1 LATVPLSG
9 TNIRLLSG
17 VPFSND
23 YKHTRWFDTSTA
35 QEDYFLGKTVVHS
48 MLDNTFQK
56 IEGKNFISV
65 KQNIDA
71 LWGVNYVMFQNTSYN
86 VKWFYGFVTKL
97 EYKNATTTY
106 VHFEI
111 DVLQTWMFSMTF
123 KPSYVVREH
132 CQLWNTDGSPV
143 INTVDEG
150 LNYGSNYE
158 TVNVI
163 NWKPYTNVLFLVIVT
178 KSLMHKKV
186 ITDPVTGSDKTL
198 NPGDFYPNINSAPQP
213 LCYYIHP
220 FKLDGSLPTCW
231 DENDENIILST
242 PTDVL
247 RAMYEMDSAINNV
260 VSIYI
265 TDYMGFNLDVD
276 SSGSIRFPSSN
287 FAQVGVL
294 YEVAGSTEDHYLN
307 TLFVNNIN
315 QYQPKAVTFSNKYAD
330 YRTVKE
336 SKLLMFP
343 YTTLLLDD
351 LKGNRQTLKN
361 EYIKGDDLI
370 INVRGSLG
378 TSNKTSYSIDN
389 YQVKD
394 NIEPADLFLSNL
406 ENAVLNNNPNDLPIL
421 TDMLGAFL
429 QGNRNSIQNQL
440 NSTIFSGYMNTMS
453 GVISGASS
461 AVTGNAQG
469 VVSSGMGIVGGMANT
484 YFQTQGMIAKQ
495 QDINNTPPS
504 LSKMGSNTYFDY
516 GHNLSGL
523 YLIKRQITPE
533 YQKKLEDFFNIFGYK
548 KNEVK
553 IPNFHTRQNWNYIQ
567 TSGCVITGNFNNE
580 DLQEL
585 KNVFDSGITLWHTDD
600 IGNYALGNEVI

>member
-1 LATVPLSG
+1 MATVPLSG

-23 YKHTRWFDTSTA
+23 YKHTRWFDTQSA
-35 QEDYFLGKTVVHS
+35 QESYFLGKTVVHS
-48 MLDNTFQK
+48 MPDNTFQK

-65 KQNIDA
+65 NKSIDY
-71 LWGVNYVMFQNTSYN
+71 LWGTNYVMFQNTTYN
-86 VKWFYGFVTKL
+86 TKWFYAFVTKL
-97 EYKNATTTY
+97 EYKNPGTTY

-143 INTVDEG
+143 LNTVDEG

-163 NWKPYTNVLFLVIVT
+163 NWKPYNNVLFLVIVT
-178 KSLMHKKV
+178 KALLHKKV
-186 ITDPVTGSDKTL
+186 ITDPITNADKTL
-198 NPGDFYPNINSAPQP
+198 NPNDFYPNINSAPQP
-213 LCYYIHP
+213 LCYYVHP

-231 DENDENIILST
+231 DENDENIILSK
-242 PTDVL
+242 PIDVL
-247 RAMYEMDSAINNV
+247 RAMYEMDDAINNV

-276 SSGSIRFPSSN
+276 SSGTLRFPSTN
-287 FAQVGVL
+287 FVEVDIM
-294 YEVAGSTEDHYLN
+294 YEVAGSTDDHYLQ
-307 TLFVNNIN
+307 TLFVNELK
-315 QYQPKAVTFSNKYAD
+315 QYEAKAVTYTNKYAD

-394 NIEPADLFLSNL
+394 NIEPTDLFLSNL

-461 AVTGNAQG
+461 AVSGNAQG

-553 IPNFHTRQNWNYIQ
+553 LPNFHTRQNWNYIQ
-567 TSGCVITGNFNNE
+567 TAGCVITGTFNNE

>member
-1 LATVPLSG
+1 MATVPLSG

-23 YKHTRWFDTSTA
+23 YKHTRWFDTQSA
-35 QEDYFLGKTVVHS
+35 QESYFLGKTVVHS
-48 MLDNTFQK
+48 ISQNTFQK
-56 IEGKNFISV
+56 IEGKNFIACNN
-65 KQNIDA
+65 NIDS
-71 LWGVNYVMFQNTSYN
+71 LWGTNYIMFQNTSYN
-86 VKWFYGFVTKL
+86 TKWFYAFVTKL
-97 EYKNATTTY
+97 EYKNPGTTY

-163 NWKPYTNVLFLVIVT
+163 NWKPYNNVLFLVIVT
-178 KSLMHKKV
+178 KELMHDRDTNIK
-186 ITDPVTGSDKTL
+186 TGSI
-198 NPGDFYPNINSAPQP
+198 YPTVNSAPQP
-213 LCYYIHP
+213 LCFYVHP
-220 FKLDGSLPTCW
+220 FKLDGTIPVAW
-231 DENDENIILST
+231 DENEEEVILSN
-242 PTDVL
+242 PTDL
-247 RAMYEMDSAINNV
+247 LKALYELDGAINNI
-260 VSIYI
+260 VSLYI
-265 TDYMGFNLDVD
+265 TDYIGVNLAVD
-276 SSGSIRFPSSN
+276 GSGTLTFPSSQFVN
-287 FAQVGVL
+287 VNIM
-294 YEVAGSTEDHYLN
+294 YEAPGTTTDSYLN
-307 TLFVNNIN
+307 TIFVKGIN
-315 QYQPKAVTFSNKYAD
+315 QYQPKAVTYTNKYAD

-336 SKLLMFP
+336 SKLLMYP

-351 LKGNRQTLKN
+351 LKGNRQSLKN

-406 ENAVLNNNPNDLPIL
+406 ENAVMNNNPNDLPIL

-440 NSTIFSGYMNTMS
+440 NSSVFGGFLHTITSLITG
-453 GVISGASS
+453 GASAAAGS
-461 AVTGNAQG
+461 AQG
-469 VVSSGMGIVGGMANT
+469 VASSGVNMAGGMSKT
-484 YFQTQGMIAKQ
+484 YFETQGMIAKQ
-495 QDINNTPPS
+495 KDINNTPSS
-504 LSKMGSNTYFDY
+504 LSKLGSNTYFDY

-553 IPNFHTRQNWNYIQ
+553 LPNFHTRQNWNYVQ
-567 TSGCVITGNFNNE
+567 TAGCVITGNFNNE

>member
-1 LATVPLSG
+1 MATVPLSG

-23 YKHTRWFDTSTA
+23 YKHSRWFDTSSA
-35 QEDYFLGKTVVHS
+35 QESYFLGKTVVHS
-48 MLDNTFQK
+48 MTENTFQK

-111 DVLQTWMFSMTF
+111 DVLQTWMFTMNF

-132 CQLWNTDGSPV
+132 CKLWEVDGSPV
-143 INTVDEG
+143 LNTLDEG
-150 LNYGSNYE
+150 LNYGNVYE
-158 TVNVI
+158 TVNVM
-163 NWKPYTNVLFLVIVT
+163 NLKPYDGVLFLVIVA
-178 KSLMHKKV
+178 KSLMHDRD
-186 ITDPVTGSDKTL
+186 TDIKA
-198 NPGDFYPNINSAPQP
+198 GDIYPNINSAPQP
-213 LCYYIHP
+213 LCYYVHP
-220 FKLDGSLPTCW
+220 FKLDGTVPTAW
-231 DENDENIILST
+231 DENSENIVLSDT
-242 PTDVL
+242 TEL
-247 RAMYEMDSAINNV
+247 LKAMYELDNAINNV
-260 VSIYI
+260 VSIYV
-265 TDYMGFNLDVD
+265 TDYIGVD
-276 SSGSIRFPSSN
+276 LAVDGSGTITFPTTN
-287 FAQVGVL
+287 FVNVN
-294 YEVAGSTEDHYLN
+294 VAYNAPGTTTTSYLN
-307 TLFVNNIN
+307 TIFVTNVK
-315 QYQPKAVTFSNKYAD
+315 QYEPKAFSYTNKYAD
-330 YRTVKE
+330 YRTVTE
-336 SKLLMFP
+336 SKLLMYP
-343 YTTLLLDD
+343 YTTLILDD
-351 LKGNRQTLKN
+351 LKGNRQVLKN
-361 EYIKGDDLI
+361 EYIIGDDI
-370 INVRGSLG
+370 IVNVRGSLG

-389 YQVKD
+389 YQVID
-394 NIEPADLFLSNL
+394 NIEPADLFKANL
-406 ENAVLNNNPNDLPIL
+406 ENAVMNNNPNDLPII

-440 NSTIFSGYMNTMS
+440 NSTIFGGWMDTMGS
-453 GVISGASS
+453 VMGGVSNSS
-461 AVTGNAQG
+461 ANPSNMGEANPVGMVQ
-469 VVSSGMGIVGGMANT
+469 SGMSVVKGMANT

-495 QDINNTPPS
+495 KDINNTPPS
-504 LSKMGSNTYFDY
+504 LSKMGANTYFDY

-553 IPNFHTRQNWNYIQ
+553 LPNFHTRQYWNYVQ

-585 KNVFDSGITLWHTDD
+585 KSVFDNGVTLWHTDD
-600 IGNYALGNEVI
+600 IGNYALGNVVI

>member
-1 LATVPLSG
+1 MATVPLSG

-23 YKHTRWFDTSTA
+23 YKHTRWFDTSSA
-35 QEDYFLGKTVVHS
+35 QESYFLGKTVVHS
-48 MLDNTFQK
+48 MTENTFQK

-111 DVLQTWMFSMTF
+111 DVLQTWMFTMNF

-150 LNYGSNYE
+150 LNYGSTYE

-163 NWKPYTNVLFLVIVT
+163 NWKPYNNVLFLVIVT
-178 KSLMHKKV
+178 KALMHDRDTNIK
-186 ITDPVTGSDKTL
+186 TGDI
-198 NPGDFYPNINSAPQP
+198 YPTVNSAPQP
-213 LCYYIHP
+213 LCYYVHP
-220 FKLDGSLPTCW
+220 FKLDGTIPVAW
-231 DENDENIILST
+231 DENSEEIILSN

-247 RAMYEMDSAINNV
+247 KALYELDGAINNI
-260 VSIYI
+260 VSLYI
-265 TDYMGFNLDVD
+265 TDYIGVNLAVD
-276 SSGSIRFPSSN
+276 GSGTITFPSSQFVN
-287 FAQVGVL
+287 VNIM
-294 YEVAGSTEDHYLN
+294 YEAPGTTTDSYLN
-307 TLFVNNIN
+307 TIFVKGIN
-315 QYQPKAVTFSNKYAD
+315 QYQPKAVTYTNKYAD

-553 IPNFHTRQNWNYIQ
+553 LPNFHTRQNWNYIQ
-567 TSGCVITGNFNNE
+567 TAGCVITGNFNNE

-585 KNVFDSGITLWHTDD
+585 KSVFDSGITLWHTDD
-600 IGNYALGNEVI
+600 IGNYALVNEVI

>member
-1 LATVPLSG
+1 MATVPLSG

-23 YKHTRWFDTSTA
+23 YKHTRWFDTQST

-48 MLDNTFQK
+48 ISQNTFQK
-56 IEGKNFISV
+56 IEGKNFIACNS
-65 KQNIDA
+65 NIDS
-71 LWGVNYVMFQNTSYN
+71 LWGTNYIMFQNASYN
-86 VKWFYGFVTKL
+86 TKWFYAFVTKL
-97 EYKNATTTY
+97 EYKNPGTTY

-123 KPSYVVREH
+123 KPSYVIREH

-163 NWKPYTNVLFLVIVT
+163 NWKPYNNVLFLVIVT
-178 KSLMHKKV
+178 KSLLHKKV
-186 ITDPVTGSDKTL
+186 ITDPITNADKTL
-198 NPGDFYPNINSAPQP
+198 NPKDFYPNINSAPQP
-213 LCYYIHP
+213 LCYYVHP

-231 DENDENIILST
+231 DENDENIILSK
-242 PTDVL
+242 PIDVL
-247 RAMYEMDSAINNV
+247 RAMYEMDDAINNV

-276 SSGSIRFPSSN
+276 SSGTLRFPSTN
-287 FAQVGVL
+287 FVEVDIM
-294 YEVAGSTEDHYLN
+294 YEVAGSTDDHYLQ
-307 TLFVNNIN
+307 TLFVNELK
-315 QYQPKAVTFSNKYAD
+315 QYEAKAVTFTNKYAD

-553 IPNFHTRQNWNYIQ
+553 LPNFHTRQNWNYIQ
-567 TSGCVITGNFNNE
+567 TAGCVITGNFNNE

>member
-23 YKHTRWFDTSTA
+23 YKHTRWFDTSST
-35 QEDYFLGKTVVHS
+35 QESYFLGKTVVHS
-48 MLDNTFQK
+48 MTENTFQK

-111 DVLQTWMFSMTF
+111 DVLQTWMFTMNF

-163 NWKPYTNVLFLVIVT
+163 NWKPYNNVLFLVIVT
-178 KSLMHKKV
+178 KSLLHKKV
-186 ITDPVTGSDKTL
+186 ITDPITNADKTL
-198 NPGDFYPNINSAPQP
+198 NPKDFYPNINSAPQP
-213 LCYYIHP
+213 LCYYVHP

-231 DENDENIILST
+231 DENDENIILSK
-242 PTDVL
+242 PIDVL
-247 RAMYEMDSAINNV
+247 RAMYEMDDAINNV

-276 SSGSIRFPSSN
+276 SSGTLRFPSTN
-287 FAQVGVL
+287 FVEVDIM
-294 YEVAGSTEDHYLN
+294 YEVAGSTDDHYLQ
-307 TLFVNNIN
+307 TLFVNELK
-315 QYQPKAVTFSNKYAD
+315 QYEAKAVSFTNKYAD

-394 NIEPADLFLSNL
+394 NIEAADLFLSNL

-453 GVISGASS
+453 GVISGASR

-553 IPNFHTRQNWNYIQ
+553 LPNFHTRQNWNYIQ
-567 TSGCVITGNFNNE
+567 TAGCVITGNFNNE

-585 KNVFDSGITLWHTDD
+585 KSVFDSGITLWHTDD
-600 IGNYALGNEVI
+600 IGNYALVNEVI

>member
-23 YKHTRWFDTSTA
+23 YKHTRWFDTSSA
-35 QEDYFLGKTVVHS
+35 QESYFLGKTVVHS
-48 MLDNTFQK
+48 MTENTFQK

-111 DVLQTWMFSMTF
+111 DVLQTWMFTMNF

-132 CQLWNTDGSPV
+132 CKLWEADGSPV

-150 LNYGSNYE
+150 LNYGSTYE

-163 NWKPYTNVLFLVIVT
+163 NWKPYNNVLFLVIVT
-178 KSLMHKKV
+178 KALMHDRDTNIK
-186 ITDPVTGSDKTL
+186 TGDI
-198 NPGDFYPNINSAPQP
+198 YPTVNSAPQP
-213 LCYYIHP
+213 LCYYVHP
-220 FKLDGSLPTCW
+220 FKLDGTIPVAW
-231 DENDENIILST
+231 DENSEEIILSN

-247 RAMYEMDSAINNV
+247 KALYELDGAINNI
-260 VSIYI
+260 VSLYI
-265 TDYMGFNLDVD
+265 TDYIGVNLAVD
-276 SSGSIRFPSSN
+276 GSGTITFPSSQFVN
-287 FAQVGVL
+287 VNIM
-294 YEVAGSTEDHYLN
+294 YEAPGTTTDSYLN
-307 TLFVNNIN
+307 TIFVKGIN
-315 QYQPKAVTFSNKYAD
+315 QYEAKAVSYTNKYAD

-553 IPNFHTRQNWNYIQ
+553 LPNFHTRQNWNYIQ
-567 TSGCVITGNFNNE
+567 TAGCVITGNFNNE

-585 KNVFDSGITLWHTDD
+585 KSVFDSGITLWHTDD
-600 IGNYALGNEVI
+600 IGNYALVNEVI

>member
-1 LATVPLSG
+1 MATVPLSG

-23 YKHTRWFDTSTA
+23 YKHTRWFDTQSA
-35 QEDYFLGKTVVHS
+35 QESYFLGKTVVHS
-48 MLDNTFQK
+48 ISQNTFQK
-56 IEGKNFISV
+56 IEGKNFISCNN
-65 KQNIDA
+65 NIDS
-71 LWGVNYVMFQNTSYN
+71 LWGTNYIMFQNASYN
-86 VKWFYGFVTKL
+86 TKWFYAFVTKL
-97 EYKNATTTY
+97 EYKNPGTTY

-143 INTVDEG
+143 LNTVDEG

-163 NWKPYTNVLFLVIVT
+163 NWKPYNNVLFLVIVT
-178 KSLMHKKV
+178 KELMHDRDTNIK
-186 ITDPVTGSDKTL
+186 TGSI
-198 NPGDFYPNINSAPQP
+198 YPTINSAPQP
-213 LCYYIHP
+213 LCFYVHP
-220 FKLDGSLPTCW
+220 FKLDGTIPVAW
-231 DENDENIILST
+231 DENSEEVILSN
-242 PTDVL
+242 PTDL
-247 RAMYEMDSAINNV
+247 LKALYELDGAINNIV
-260 VSIYI
+260 NLYI
-265 TDYMGFNLDVD
+265 TDYIGVNLAVD
-276 SSGSIRFPSSN
+276 GSGTLTFPSSQFVN
-287 FAQVGVL
+287 VNIM
-294 YEVAGSTEDHYLN
+294 YEAPGTTTDSYLN
-307 TLFVNNIN
+307 TIFVKEIK
-315 QYQPKAVTFSNKYAD
+315 QYEAKAVSYTNKYAD

-336 SKLLMFP
+336 SKLLMYP

-351 LKGNRQTLKN
+351 LKGNRQSLKN

-378 TSNKTSYSIDN
+378 TSNKTTYSIDN

-406 ENAVLNNNPNDLPIL
+406 ENAVMNINPNDLPIL

-440 NSTIFSGYMNTMS
+440 NSTIFSGWLDTL
-453 GVISGASS
+453 GGLISGIF
-461 AVTGNAQG
+461 
-469 VVSSGMGIVGGMANT
+469 SSGANPSNKGETNVAGAVNSGIGVAKGMSST
-484 YFQTQGMIAKQ
+484 YYSTQGMIAKQ
-495 QDINNTPPS
+495 KDINNIPSS
-504 LSKMGSNTYFDY
+504 LSKLGSNTYFDY

-553 IPNFHTRQNWNYIQ
+553 LPNFHTRQNWNYIQ
-567 TSGCVITGNFNNE
+567 TAGCVITGNFNNE

>member
-23 YKHTRWFDTSTA
+23 YKHTRWFDTSSA
-35 QEDYFLGKTVVHS
+35 QESYFLGKTVVHS
-48 MLDNTFQK
+48 MTENTFQK

-111 DVLQTWMFSMTF
+111 DVLQTWMFTMNF

-163 NWKPYTNVLFLVIVT
+163 NWKPYNNVLFLVIVT
-178 KSLMHKKV
+178 KALMHDRDTNIK
-186 ITDPVTGSDKTL
+186 TGDI
-198 NPGDFYPNINSAPQP
+198 YPTVNSAPQP
-213 LCYYIHP
+213 LCYYVHP
-220 FKLDGSLPTCW
+220 FKLDGTIPVAW
-231 DENDENIILST
+231 DENSEEIILSN

-247 RAMYEMDSAINNV
+247 KALYELDGAINNI
-260 VSIYI
+260 VSLYI
-265 TDYMGFNLDVD
+265 TDYIGVNLAVD
-276 SSGSIRFPSSN
+276 GSGTITFPSSQFVN
-287 FAQVGVL
+287 VNIM
-294 YEVAGSTEDHYLN
+294 YEAPGTTTDSYLN
-307 TLFVNNIN
+307 TIFVKGIN
-315 QYQPKAVTFSNKYAD
+315 QYQPKAVTYTNKYAD

-553 IPNFHTRQNWNYIQ
+553 LPNFHTRQNWNYIQ
-567 TSGCVITGNFNNE
+567 TAGCVITGNFNNE

-585 KNVFDSGITLWHTDD
+585 KSVFDSGITLWHTDD
-600 IGNYALGNEVI
+600 IGNYALVNEVI

>member
-1 LATVPLSG
+1 MATVPLSG

-163 NWKPYTNVLFLVIVT
+163 NWKPYNNVLFLVIVT
-178 KSLMHKKV
+178 KALMHDRDTNIK
-186 ITDPVTGSDKTL
+186 TGDI
-198 NPGDFYPNINSAPQP
+198 YPTVNSAPQP
-213 LCYYIHP
+213 LCYYVHP
-220 FKLDGSLPTCW
+220 FKLDGTIPVAW
-231 DENDENIILST
+231 DENSEEIILSN

-247 RAMYEMDSAINNV
+247 KALYELDGAINNI

-265 TDYMGFNLDVD
+265 TDYIGVNLAVD
-276 SSGSIRFPSSN
+276 GSGTLTFPSSQFVN
-287 FAQVGVL
+287 VNIMYQAPGTTTD
-294 YEVAGSTEDHYLN
+294 SYLN
-307 TLFVNNIN
+307 TIFVKEIK
-315 QYQPKAVTFSNKYAD
+315 QYEAKAVSYTNKYAD

-516 GHNLSGL
+516 GYNLSGL

-585 KNVFDSGITLWHTDD
+585 KSVFDNGITLWHSDD
-600 IGNYALGNEVI
+600 IGNYALVNEVI